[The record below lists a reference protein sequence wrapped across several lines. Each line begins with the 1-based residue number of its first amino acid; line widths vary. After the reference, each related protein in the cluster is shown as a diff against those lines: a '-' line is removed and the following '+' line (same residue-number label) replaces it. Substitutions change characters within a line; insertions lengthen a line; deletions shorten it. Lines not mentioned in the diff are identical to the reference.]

1 MPRPA
6 PQIDRV
12 VAIINLLSGRTE
24 GATLTEM
31 ADELD
36 ESQST
41 MVHVLAAL
49 TTAGY
54 LVREQSD
61 RRYYLGPALVE
72 PGRVAADRYQALAVA
87 HRHMD
92 RLSRTYGSACY
103 AFVRD
108 RRWARLV
115 HYTWDPSHP
124 VPPMRIGELIPM
136 VPPLGSVFLAW
147 APAEHVDEWI
157 AADPSLSTDRAK
169 WLRTTLVR
177 MRSLGFTVEVR
188 SDEGI
193 GDQVLDR
200 LQASPSPA
208 RDAELRRLLSNE
220 EYLVT
225 KINPHTTYWAT
236 GIGAPVFGP
245 SGGVELSIT
254 LSPFNRSLSGR
265 ELMAVGRQV
274 RLAADAV
281 TEEVGGHQRPTRST
295 RRR

>member
-1 MPRPA
+1 MPRVA

-31 ADELD
+31 ADELH

-54 LVREQSD
+54 LVREQPG
-61 RRYYLGPALVE
+61 RRYHLGPALVE
-72 PGRVAADRYQALAVA
+72 PGRVAADRYQGLAVA

-92 RLSRTYGSACY
+92 RLSRTFGSACY

-108 RRWARLV
+108 RCWARLV
-115 HYTWDPSHP
+115 QYTWDPSHP

-136 VPPLGSVFLAW
+136 VPPLGAVSW
-147 APAEHVDEWI
+147 RGPR
-157 AADPSLSTDRAK
+157 PNRSTSGSLPILRC
-169 WLRTTLVR
+169 RTTGSRGCGRRLSACGASDSR
-177 MRSLGFTVEVR
+177 WRSVATKAWGTRCSIAYKSHPRLRG
-188 SDEGI
+188 DE
-193 GDQVLDR
+193 
-200 LQASPSPA
+200 
-208 RDAELRRLLSNE
+208 ELRRLLSNE
-220 EYLVT
+220 ECLVT
-225 KINPHTTYWAT
+225 RISPHATYWVTA
-236 GIGAPVFGP
+236 IGAPVFGP

-254 LSPFNRSLSGR
+254 LSPFNHSLSGR
-265 ELMAVGRQV
+265 ELKAVGHQV

-281 TEEVGGHQRPTRST
+281 TEEVGGHHRDARST
-295 RRR
+295 RPR